1 VDVCHGGE
9 QETITGTDFI
19 SSMAITTFLKS
30 LNPPPPPEV
39 VAASSELKYR
49 DFLTVCLIVDKEELF
64 PDNWIYIHDPTVKV
78 GRIQNFKNWS
88 PHMVPDQTK
97 SSLGLEYFC
106 NKGDEL
112 WNAPDEELIELG
124 RREIEAIGLASSAD
138 IKDGAVF
145 RVEKT
150 YPVYDGDYA
159 ENLQTIKSYL
169 DQFENFQTIGR
180 NGLHRYNNQDHAM
193 LTGMLAVRN
202 ILYGETNNLWVVN
215 AEEEYHEEIYIDDE
229 LVDVDDVLELA
240 EEVMTHV
247 FPRLDP
253 LAFGLSIGAVAAV
266 TLFAMTVFLLLKGG
280 ENVGANLSLVG
291 QFFIG
296 YQVSPIGSLI
306 GALWAFVA
314 GFVGGYAVAFL
325 RNSVILM
332 FISINLRSARRNVLG
347 TFLEHV

>member
-1 VDVCHGGE
+1 
-9 QETITGTDFI
+9 
-19 SSMAITTFLKS
+19 
-30 LNPPPPPEV
+30 
-39 VAASSELKYR
+39 
-49 DFLTVCLIVDKEELF
+49 
-64 PDNWIYIHDPTVKV
+64 
-78 GRIQNFKNWS
+78 
-88 PHMVPDQTK
+88 MVPDQTK

-112 WNAPDEELIELG
+112 WNMPDEQLIELG

-159 ENLQTIKSYL
+159 QNLETIKAYL
-169 DQFENFQTIGR
+169 DKFDNFQTIGR

-229 LVDVDDVLELA
+229 LVDVDDVLEFA

-266 TLFAMTVFLLLKGG
+266 TLFAMTIFLLIRGG

-296 YQVSPIGSLI
+296 YQVSLTGSLI
-306 GALWAFVA
+306 GAVWAFLA
-314 GFVGGYAVAFL
+314 GLVGGYAVAFL

-332 FISINLRSARRNVLG
+332 YLSINLRSARRNVLS
-347 TFLEHV
+347 TFLEHI